1 MPKMRVA
8 AAKSPDQCHPPP
20 DPGEFIR
27 VIVNQRYPESERIK
41 KGYIL
46 GSGADVDYPDLY
58 ADYINY
64 LRAGTLREL
73 GTQFDAFLAN
83 GPAGERIVALLFQ

>member
-1 MPKMRVA
+1 V
-8 AAKSPDQCHPPP
+8 DQCHPPP

-27 VIVNQRYPESERIK
+27 FIVNQRYPESERIK